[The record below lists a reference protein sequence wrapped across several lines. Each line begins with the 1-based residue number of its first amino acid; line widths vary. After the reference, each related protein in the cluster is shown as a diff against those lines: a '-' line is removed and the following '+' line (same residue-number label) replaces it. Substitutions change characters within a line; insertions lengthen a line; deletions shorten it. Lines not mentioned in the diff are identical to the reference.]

1 MDTTTTNIVSRESW
15 TRASIRISEMI
26 SRTSFDLDAR
36 RDINCETSS
45 THANKKNGKMSR
57 KEKRYDK
64 ASKVAWGVLEVF
76 PVIMKN
82 NKMKEENGIAMY
94 YKKHVEPLLCKLA
107 DVDGDAFALSDD
119 DVASYGSDKDDKRLR
134 IVKAYSPRKN

>member
-1 MDTTTTNIVSRESW
+1 MVDQAVGGQRRTILDTTTTNIVSRESW

-45 THANKKNGKMSR
+45 THATKKKGKTST
-57 KEKRYDK
+57 KEKRYDG
-64 ASKVAWGVLEVF
+64 ASKVASGVLGVF

-82 NKMKEENGIAMY
+82 NKVKDDDGIAMY
-94 YKKHVEPLLCKLA
+94 YKNHVEPLLSKFMLC
-107 DVDGDAFALSDD
+107 
-119 DVASYGSDKDDKRLR
+119 RLC
-134 IVKAYSPRKN
+134 VNLLGTT